1 MLEEQ
6 LGPTQFETVDANA
19 GVVQLRGVAATFD
32 RRICEIWMV
41 RIRANDMFDFIR
53 RWRNAR
59 YGELNLLIYD

>member
-41 RIRANDMFDFIR
+41 RIRANDMFNFYQKVEECKI
-53 RWRNAR
+53 WRI
-59 YGELNLLIYD
+59 EFTDI